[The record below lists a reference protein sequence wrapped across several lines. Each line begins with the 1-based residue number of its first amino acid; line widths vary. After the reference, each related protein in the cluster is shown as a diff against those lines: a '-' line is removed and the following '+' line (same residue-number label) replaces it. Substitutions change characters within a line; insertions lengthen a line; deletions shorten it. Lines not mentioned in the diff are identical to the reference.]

1 MVRVWDIVADLA
13 MRAGIRADPREYDD
27 DDWFLQLVSL
37 NDDEWRTLTFLS
49 RSMRDFV
56 SLSEGLNFIVANRL
70 LEMRL
75 VERGRISTS
84 DEAYPMGYRLT
95 SRGEAVMRRGK
106 YSPSHGM

>member
-27 DDWFLQLVSL
+27 DDWFLQL

-95 SRGEAVMRRGK
+95 SRGEAVMRRVR
-106 YSPSHGM
+106 